1 MYFVVILVTSRE
13 LLALPASHIYNLDI
27 VRKIN
32 GGLKNWK
39 KQLVFFSSENHDP
52 NFNLEL
58 IREDFDENVDGLYW
72 ANILKAFDT
81 KAQAESYIDYRRNVL
96 PVNYFDQP
104 AEQDNLD
111 EMIDGAIDPGRDV
124 KRQPVQLNSED
135 ATLFP
140 SDASVYF
147 TYTFV

>member
-147 TYTFV
+147 TTFV